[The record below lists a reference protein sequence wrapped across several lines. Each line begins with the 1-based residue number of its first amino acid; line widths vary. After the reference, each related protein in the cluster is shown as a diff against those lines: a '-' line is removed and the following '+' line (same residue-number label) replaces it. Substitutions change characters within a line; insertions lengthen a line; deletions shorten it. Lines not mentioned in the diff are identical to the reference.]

1 MKKEF
6 LKDISASTIQ
16 VVLNQ
21 ALGLLVFII
30 ISRYLEKSVYG
41 ELNWSLA
48 ILTFAFTTLSL
59 RLEQIVVRK
68 VASGDDPSKM
78 LVVFTGHVLFTGLVF
93 YLLLFLSGLLFPSF
107 FQQHE
112 LLLIQFMLL
121 KKRREQ

>member
-1 MKKEF
+1 MRKNF

-30 ISRYLEKSVYG
+30 ISRYLQKSVYG

-48 ILTFAFTTLSL
+48 ILTFIFTTLSL

-68 VASGDDPSKM
+68 VAAGDDPSKGM
-78 LVVFTGHVLFTGLVF
+78 A
-93 YLLLFLSGLLFPSF
+93 YNEKADQDSWEEMKKF
-107 FQQHE
+107 FSE
-112 LLLIQFMLL
+112 IF
-121 KKRREQ
+121 